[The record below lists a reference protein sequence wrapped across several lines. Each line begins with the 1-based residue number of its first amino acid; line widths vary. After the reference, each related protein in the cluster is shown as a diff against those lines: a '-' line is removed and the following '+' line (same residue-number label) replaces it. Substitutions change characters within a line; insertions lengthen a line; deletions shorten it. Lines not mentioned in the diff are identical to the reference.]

1 MTVRTDGPGP
11 WTATLLLLAYAP
23 AWMVLDA
30 LSTPLAFWPAALRF
44 LLLWFLPSRYW
55 PALVAVDATGAVL
68 ARHFLRDGPLF
79 ALEAWLLALAPVL
92 VYAAMVRA
100 LRGPDEPAAPDTPGG
115 MSRLLAACALC
126 TFGVAPLLALHGGG
140 LDALLA
146 FGFGDLFGLL
156 VVVPA
161 ALTLR
166 TDPTGLWR
174 SRRWG
179 FEGALAAAI
188 TLGVMSL
195 ARQRPG
201 RWLALAPC
209 WRWVSA
215 TGPIRCACRS

>member
-1 MTVRTDGPGP
+1 M
-11 WTATLLLLAYAP
+11 LLET
-23 AWMVLDA
+23 

-100 LRGPDEPAAPDTPGG
+100 LRGPDEPAAPDMPGG